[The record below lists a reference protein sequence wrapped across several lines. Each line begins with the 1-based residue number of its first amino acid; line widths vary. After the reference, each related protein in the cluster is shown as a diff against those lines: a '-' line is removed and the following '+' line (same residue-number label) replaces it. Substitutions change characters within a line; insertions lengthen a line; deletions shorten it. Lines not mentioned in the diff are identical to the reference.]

1 MGFAL
6 WTIRSAQ
13 RSSLGPRCVTASD
26 HRVTVT
32 TTHFPIG
39 GLRDSGKLIIC
50 LCINI
55 SINTIYIYI
64 FFTVQ
69 EIYIT
74 RDIILSKYGLIA
86 EPKQASQG
94 HELGPS

>member
-55 SINTIYIYI
+55 SINTIYIYFYSTRNI
-64 FFTVQ
+64 HNKGH
-69 EIYIT
+69 YI
-74 RDIILSKYGLIA
+74 
-86 EPKQASQG
+86 KQIRLDCRTKASQPG
-94 HELGPS
+94 S